1 MKHQVG
7 ELIENKSD
15 TYGTYF
21 MRCIALID
29 LINGN
34 PLTEDKPEVDSVMSW
49 MEKYH
54 PKHYFRTYSVREST
68 SPWSMYVYIALD
80 ADNKEWLSNN
90 KTCHYVQDVGY
101 KNAKDLPI
109 SIDDKK
115 LESWFEKTE
124 PYIVEKLIANS

>member
-7 ELIENKSD
+7 ELIEINND

-34 PLTEDKPEVDSVMSW
+34 PLAEEKPNVDDVMFW
-49 MEKYH
+49 LENYH
-54 PKHYFRTYSVREST
+54 PKHYFRTYSVKGSIT
-68 SPWSMYVYIALD
+68 PWSMYIYIALD
-80 ADNKEWLSNN
+80 VDNKDWLANN

-101 KNAKDLPI
+101 KNAKSLPI

-124 PYIVEKLIANS
+124 PYIVEKMNS